1 MEEITEILKLEHPSL
16 MLIQEMKLDEKG
28 RNKNWEEKLENLWG
42 FGMQFQRNMGKN
54 SYNLRTVH
62 NTANPSYN
70 QSQPYNYQS
79 THNYQNM

>member
-42 FGMQFQRNMGKN
+42 CGMQFQRNIGRN
-54 SYNLRTVH
+54 SYNLQPVQ
-62 NTANPSYN
+62 NTNNPSYN
-70 QSQPYNYQS
+70 QSQLYNYQS
-79 THNYQNM
+79 TN